1 MNWWGK
7 LLGGSFGF
15 LIGGP
20 IGALLGAVLGHNF
33 DSGLKR
39 LQYEE
44 DNAETLE
51 PGAQERVQAAF
62 FTATFA
68 TMGHISKAD
77 GKVTP
82 DEIKVA
88 ESVMSQMQ
96 LSPEQRKVAIDLF
109 NQGKEPDYDLKAVV
123 EQFRIECRR
132 RTNLM
137 QMFVEIQLHA
147 VYADGNSHPAEEKV
161 LQEVCEYL
169 KYPKFML
176 RQMEILVKAGRASGS
191 GAGQRSSAGSSSSRS
206 SSRADSSSGLSLS
219 DAYKLLGVE
228 QTAQQPEVKRAYRK
242 LMSQHHPDKLVA
254 KGLPEEM
261 IKIATEKTQH
271 IKAAYEMVKEAKG
284 W

>member
-7 LLGGSFGF
+7 LLGGGFGF

-33 DSGLKR
+33 DNGLKR
-39 LQYEE
+39 LQLE
-44 DNAETLE
+44 DDEAESLK

-96 LSPEQRKVAIDLF
+96 LSAEQRKVAIDLF
-109 NQGKEPDYDLKAVV
+109 QQGKESDYDLKAVV

-147 VYADGNSHPAEEKV
+147 VYADGRSHPAEEKV

-176 RQMEILVKAGRASGS
+176 RQMEILVRAGRTSTGDH
-191 GAGQRSSAGSSSSRS
+191 
-206 SSRADSSSGLSLS
+206 DSSSGRSSGGSTGVNRSAGLSLS
-219 DAYKLLGVE
+219 DAYKLLGVDT
-228 QTAQQPEVKRAYRK
+228 TALQPEVKRAYRK

-254 KGLPEEM
+254 KGLPPEM

-271 IKAAYEMVKEAKG
+271 IKAAYDLVKEAKG

>member
-7 LLGGSFGF
+7 LLGSGFGF

-33 DSGLKR
+33 DSGLER
-39 LQYEE
+39 LQHEQGE
-44 DNAETLE
+44 AENLE
-51 PGAQERVQAAF
+51 PGTQERVQAAF

-82 DEIKVA
+82 DEIKVT

-96 LSPEQRKVAIDLF
+96 LSAEQRKVAIDLF
-109 NQGKEPDYDLKAVV
+109 QQGKEPDYDLKAVV

-147 VYADGNSHPAEEKV
+147 VYADGSSHPAEEKV
-161 LQEVCEYL
+161 LEDVCEYL

-176 RQMEILVKAGRASGS
+176 RQMEILVRAGRASSS
-191 GAGQRSSAGSSSSRS
+191 GGKQRTSGRSSGNAAGV
-206 SSRADSSSGLSLS
+206 DQTSGLSIS
-219 DAYKLLGVE
+219 DAYKLLGVKA
-228 QTAQQPEVKRAYRK
+228 TALQPEVKRAYRK

-271 IKAAYEMVKEAKG
+271 IKAAYELIKEAKG

>member
-7 LLGGSFGF
+7 LLGGGFGF

-33 DSGLKR
+33 DNGLKR
-39 LQYEE
+39 VQLE
-44 DNAETLE
+44 DEQAEDLK
-51 PGAQERVQAAF
+51 PGAQARVQAAF

-68 TMGHISKAD
+68 TMGHIAKAD
-77 GKVTP
+77 GAVTA
-82 DEIKVA
+82 DEIKAA
-88 ESVMSQMQ
+88 EDVMSQMQ
-96 LSPEQRKVAIDLF
+96 LSAEQRKVAIDLF
-109 NQGKEPDYDLKAVV
+109 QQGKAPDYDLKAVV

-147 VYADGNSHPAEEKV
+147 VYADGKSHPAEEKV
-161 LQEVCEYL
+161 LHEVCEYL

-176 RQMEILVKAGRASGS
+176 RQMEILVKAGRASAGGS
-191 GAGQRSSAGSSSSRS
+191 RRTGHGSSNQSSVNSRS
-206 SSRADSSSGLSLS
+206 SDLSLS
-219 DAYKLLGVE
+219 DAYKLLGVDRSADKTE
-228 QTAQQPEVKRAYRK
+228 TKRAYRK

-254 KGLPEEM
+254 KGLPPEM
-261 IKIATEKTQH
+261 IKIATEKTQA
-271 IKAAYEMVKEAKG
+271 IKAAHEMIKESRG